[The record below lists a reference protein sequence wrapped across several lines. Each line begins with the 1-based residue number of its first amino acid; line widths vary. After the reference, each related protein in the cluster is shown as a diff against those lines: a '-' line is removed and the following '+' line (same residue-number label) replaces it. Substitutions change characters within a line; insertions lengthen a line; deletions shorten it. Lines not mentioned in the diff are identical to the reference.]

1 MKKYTLY
8 ILLFFSTNIIY
19 SQKGTLKII
28 VTDIE
33 SNKGTINAALY
44 NEAGKSGFLKNVEA
58 AHQKKIVKIN
68 NKKVALVFNNVPYGT
83 YAVSIFQDENTNM
96 KLDRTSVGFPA
107 EPWGI
112 SGNKFVMGPPKFND
126 GKFKINSKNKTIKI
140 KMKSF
145 L

>member
-8 ILLFFSTNIIY
+8 ILLFFITTVGY
-19 SQKGTLKII
+19 AQKGTLRII

-33 SNKGTINAALY
+33 SNEGTINAALY
-44 NEAGKSGFLKNVEA
+44 NEKGKSGFLKNIES

-68 NKKVALVFNNVPYGT
+68 NKNVELIFYNIPYGT
-83 YAVSIFQDENTNM
+83 YAVSIFQDENKNM
-96 KLDRTSVGFPA
+96 KLDRSSVGFPA

-112 SGNKFVMGPPKFND
+112 SMNKFAMGPPKFKD
-126 GKFKINSKNKTIKI
+126 AKFKIDSKTKTIKI

>member
-1 MKKYTLY
+1 MIK
-8 ILLFFSTNIIY
+8 NIVFIALMFVANISF

-44 NEAGKSGFLKNVEA
+44 NESGKSGFLKNIES
-58 AHQKKIVKIN
+58 AHQKKIVKIS
-68 NKKVALVFNNVPYGT
+68 NKQVALVFYNIPYGT

-96 KLDRTSVGFPA
+96 RLDRSPVGFPA

-112 SGNKFVMGPPKFND
+112 SMNKFVMGPPKFKD
-126 GKFKINSKNKTIKI
+126 AKFKINSKTKTIKI